1 MSRNWWIWTL
11 LGLMA
16 VSLAIGAALNFTSAY
31 IALPVLLAVL
41 LAGVLLRALAPTTS
55 SYDPPDH
62 AKATGHRLPRPTS
75 GEEG

>member
-16 VSLAIGAALNFTSAY
+16 VSLALGAALNFTSAF
-31 IALPVLLAVL
+31 IALPILLVVLVG
-41 LAGVLLRALAPTTS
+41 GVLVRALAPTT

-75 GEEG
+75 GEER